1 MGFRVS
7 SSWWSQ
13 KGQVNTAEQKVNSD
27 ELVVGEAEL
36 VVGEASDD
44 LVIAEA
50 ELASVTFLKVEMDRR
65 IQLFIVTTSFHEF
78 SLL

>member
-1 MGFRVS
+1 MGSRVS

-13 KGQVNTAEQKVNSD
+13 KGEVHTAEQKVNSD
-27 ELVVGEAEL
+27 KL

-65 IQLFIVTTSFHEF
+65 IQLFILVTTSFHEF